1 MSSCSESARRS
12 ESVAPY
18 QLQPGS
24 TREFLFVSFLVVIFG
39 FHLVV
44 VGFLIR
50 TVDSLMPSHFFS
62 WRILYAA
69 SRYW

>member
-1 MSSCSESARRS
+1 MSSWSESARRS
-12 ESVAPY
+12 GAVAPY

-24 TREFLFVSFLVVIFG
+24 RREFLFSFLVVIFG
-39 FHLVV
+39 FHLAVID
-44 VGFLIR
+44 FLIR
-50 TVDSLMPSHFFS
+50 TADSLMPSHFFS